1 MLGTGF
7 MIRPIISILGMLIIP
22 SLPHHINPPH
32 IIIVLIDSH
41 GMMFTKINILTS
53 ASPM

>member
-22 SLPHHINPPH
+22 SLPHHINPAH
-32 IIIVLIDSH
+32 IIIVLIDS
-41 GMMFTKINILTS
+41 MMSTKIDILTS

>member
-22 SLPHHINPPH
+22 SLPHHNPAH
-32 IIIVLIDSH
+32 IIIVLIDSKRI
-41 GMMFTKINILTS
+41 MFTKINILTS

>member
-22 SLPHHINPPH
+22 SLPHHINPAH
-32 IIIVLIDSH
+32 IIIVLTDSKR
-41 GMMFTKINILTS
+41 MMSTKINILTS